1 MEYLEGVTLREVKEQ
16 SQTEEDK
23 AIHARECFRQIH
35 ETLKILYA
43 YGWFHI
49 DLHDDQY
56 IFSNGRWYLLD
67 FGRIFRPT
75 SPGYPETF
83 PWARWQDLAWE
94 MFPESVAFFEDDD
107 SPGEVESL
115 IDSLQTECEAAVH
128 DTIPSLVTTPMDD
141 MTTGALSPMS
151 TDQECMAELDRFLHH
166 DSKARPP

>member
-56 IFSNGRWYLLD
+56 ILSNGRWYLLD